1 MSIETELKT
10 FNEHFG
16 RFIKTEEEKTAAI
29 SKLADAISQ
38 AVNSPAEMQMQPTPA
53 PVLNEAKSAKVQPSI
68 VTPAQPAPAPVEQKA
83 TPSEKVE
90 PVTQAE
96 VEKEPTEEMTK
107 DARNKVIALCNRLKG
122 VLGGKEKVKDFIKSF
137 GHGDSAIALSYDLQL
152 KFIDFASQKLSS
164 LEAAHA

>member
-38 AVNSPAEMQMQPTPA
+38 AVISPAKMRMQPSPT

-68 VTPAQPAPAPVEQKA
+68 VTAAQPALAPVEQKA
-83 TPSEKVE
+83 TPSEKAE
-90 PVTQAE
+90 PATQAE

-107 DARNKVIALCNRLKG
+107 DARNKVIALCNKLKSE
-122 VLGGKEKVKDFIKSF
+122 LGGKEKVKEFIKSF

>member
-68 VTPAQPAPAPVEQKA
+68 ATPAHPAPAPVEQKA

-122 VLGGKEKVKDFIKSF
+122 VLGGKEKVKEFIKSF

>member
-38 AVNSPAEMQMQPTPA
+38 AVISPAEMRMQPSPA
-53 PVLNEAKSAKVQPSI
+53 PVLNEAKSAKVQPSL
-68 VTPAQPAPAPVEQKA
+68 VTPGQDAPAPVEQKA
-83 TPSEKVE
+83 TSSEKAE
-90 PVTQAE
+90 PQ

-122 VLGGKEKVKDFIKSF
+122 VLGGKEKVKEFIKSF

>member
-107 DARNKVIALCNRLKG
+107 DARNKVIALCNKLKG
-122 VLGGKEKVKDFIKSF
+122 VLGGKEKVKEFIKSF

>member
-38 AVNSPAEMQMQPTPA
+38 AVISPAEMRMQPSPA

-83 TPSEKVE
+83 TPSEKAE
-90 PVTQAE
+90 PAAE
-96 VEKEPTEEMTK
+96 PQVEKEPTEEMTK

-122 VLGGKEKVKDFIKSF
+122 VLGGKEKVKELLNLLGMVIV
-137 GHGDSAIALSYDLQL
+137 Q
-152 KFIDFASQKLSS
+152 S
-164 LEAAHA
+164 L

>member
-38 AVNSPAEMQMQPTPA
+38 AVLSPAEMRMQPSSA
-53 PVLNEAKSAKVQPSI
+53 PVLNEAKSAEVPSAS
-68 VTPAQPAPAPVEQKA
+68 VKTYRQKA

-90 PVTQAE
+90 PVAE
-96 VEKEPTEEMTK
+96 PQVEKEPTEEMTK

-122 VLGGKEKVKDFIKSF
+122 VLGGKEKVKEFIKSF

>member
-53 PVLNEAKSAKVQPSI
+53 PVPNEAKSAKVQPSI

-122 VLGGKEKVKDFIKSF
+122 VLGGKEKVKEFIKSF

>member
-38 AVNSPAEMQMQPTPA
+38 AVISPAKMRMQPSPT

-83 TPSEKVE
+83 TPSEKAE
-90 PVTQAE
+90 PATQAE

-107 DARNKVIALCNRLKG
+107 DARNKVIALCNKLKSE
-122 VLGGKEKVKDFIKSF
+122 LGGKEKVKEFIKSF

>member
-38 AVNSPAEMQMQPTPA
+38 AVLSPAEMRMQPSSA
-53 PVLNEAKSAKVQPSI
+53 PVLNEAKSAEVPSAS
-68 VTPAQPAPAPVEQKA
+68 VKTYRQKA
-83 TPSEKVE
+83 TPSEKATSSEKVE
-90 PVTQAE
+90 PVAE
-96 VEKEPTEEMTK
+96 PQVEKEPTEEMTK

-122 VLGGKEKVKDFIKSF
+122 VLGGKEKVKEFIKSF

>member
-38 AVNSPAEMQMQPTPA
+38 AVISPAEMRMQPSPA

-90 PVTQAE
+90 PATQAE

-107 DARNKVIALCNRLKG
+107 DARNKVIALCNKLKSE
-122 VLGGKEKVKDFIKSF
+122 LGGKEKVKEFIKSF

>member
-38 AVNSPAEMQMQPTPA
+38 AVISPAEMRMQPSPA

-68 VTPAQPAPAPVEQKA
+68 VTAAQPALAPVEQKA
-83 TPSEKVE
+83 TPSEKAE
-90 PVTQAE
+90 PATQAE

-107 DARNKVIALCNRLKG
+107 DARNKVIALCNKLKSE
-122 VLGGKEKVKDFIKSF
+122 LGGKEKVKEFIKSF

>member
-38 AVNSPAEMQMQPTPA
+38 AVISPAEMRM
-53 PVLNEAKSAKVQPSI
+53 QPSI
-68 VTPAQPAPAPVEQKA
+68 VTPAQPAPAPIEQKA
-83 TPSEKVE
+83 TPSEKAE
-90 PVTQAE
+90 PAAE
-96 VEKEPTEEMTK
+96 PQVEKEPTEEMTK

-122 VLGGKEKVKDFIKSF
+122 VLGGKEKVKEFIKSF

>member
-10 FNEHFG
+10 FNEYFG

-38 AVNSPAEMQMQPTPA
+38 AVISPAEMRMQPSPA

-122 VLGGKEKVKDFIKSF
+122 VLGGKEKVKEFIKSF

>member
-38 AVNSPAEMQMQPTPA
+38 AVISPAEMRMQPSPA
-53 PVLNEAKSAKVQPSI
+53 PVLNEAKSAKVQHSI
-68 VTPAQPAPAPVEQKA
+68 VTPGQDAPAPVEQKA
-83 TPSEKVE
+83 TPSEKAE
-90 PVTQAE
+90 PVAE
-96 VEKEPTEEMTK
+96 PQVEKEPTEEMTK

-122 VLGGKEKVKDFIKSF
+122 VLGGKEKVKEFIKSF

>member
-122 VLGGKEKVKDFIKSF
+122 VLGGKEKVKEFIKSF

>member
-38 AVNSPAEMQMQPTPA
+38 VVISPAEMRMQPSPA
-53 PVLNEAKSAKVQPSI
+53 PVLNEAKLAKVQPSI

-83 TPSEKVE
+83 TPSEKAE
-90 PVTQAE
+90 PAAE
-96 VEKEPTEEMTK
+96 PQVEKEPTEEMTK

-122 VLGGKEKVKDFIKSF
+122 VLGGKEKVKEFIKSF

>member
-38 AVNSPAEMQMQPTPA
+38 AVISPEEMRMQPSPA

-122 VLGGKEKVKDFIKSF
+122 VLGGKEKVKEFIKSF
-137 GHGDSAIALSYDLQL
+137 GHGDSAIALSYNLQL

>member
-38 AVNSPAEMQMQPTPA
+38 AVISPAEMRMQPSPA

-68 VTPAQPAPAPVEQKA
+68 VTPAQPAPTPVEQKA

-90 PVTQAE
+90 LITQAE

-122 VLGGKEKVKDFIKSF
+122 VLGGKEKVKEFIKSF
-137 GHGDSAIALSYDLQL
+137 GHGDSAIALSYNLQL